1 MSLLRS
7 PTQTSE
13 GRSRTGS
20 EPDLSRQDSESLGVT
35 LRKRKRTELDNQ
47 FKTEFAEFRKEIMN
61 FLTDFSASQKEDFR
75 IMKEDI
81 SQIKKQATAMN
92 TTVEKLVHENCEM
105 KKDISDLKE
114 SLNFHSAE
122 QGALKSRLDSTVT
135 TIGKFKSLEQ
145 NFYKLE
151 QEHHHLQSEHNL
163 LQQRER
169 LLNLEIA
176 GIMEKAGENARS
188 YMIGIAKCANINLTD
203 DDIVAAH
210 RVQPKVQVPGR
221 PKNIIVQLKS
231 LTLKDSII
239 SAIRRRKGITSIE
252 IGIQG
257 ESRNIYVNEH
267 LIPALKILLKQ
278 TRDTAKSAGYK
289 SVWVRNCKIFA
300 RKDDT
305 SPKIHIRGIEDLKK
319 LK

>member
-13 GRSRTGS
+13 GRGRTGS
-20 EPDLSRQDSESLGVT
+20 EPDLSRHDSESLGVT
-35 LRKRKRTELDNQ
+35 LRKRKRPELDNQ
-47 FKTEFAEFRKEIMN
+47 FKTEFAEFRNEIMN

-81 SQIKKQATAMN
+81 SQIKNQATAMN

-135 TIGKFKSLEQ
+135 SIGEFKSLQQ